1 MTGTA
6 LFAWELG
13 GGWGHLGRMA
23 PLGDRLATR
32 GLRIVYALQRLDRAP
47 QAVGEAPLFQ
57 APLLREAPAPA
68 LPMYSTADILHNAGA
83 AEPEGVTAILRAW
96 RSLLELVQ
104 PRVLIGDYAPFALAA
119 SRGMPMRRVVISNGF
134 DSPPPSSPLTPF
146 RNVPEGVQRSV
157 TEREGRVL
165 ESFNAAIH
173 ANGGPPLVRLAD
185 LFHDV
190 DRLAL
195 ATLPEL
201 DAYPREGGEYW
212 GTWGRLK
219 RAAEPPRWP
228 KGKGPR
234 LFAYLKSFA
243 GLEALLDKLDHA
255 ACTTVVYASADAAD
269 IHGTRRRRVRLVRS
283 PVDLDRAAAA
293 ADAVVCHAGVGTL
306 TRFLF
311 AGKPAI
317 CIPLQMEQTLLAR
330 RAVALGAAV
339 GGDAEDPGQLSA
351 AVDRFLGGF
360 DELEKAAS
368 SFADRYAGFDAE
380 QQVDLLA
387 QHITDNP

>member
-23 PLGDRLATR
+23 PLGERLATR
-32 GLRIVYALQRLDRAP
+32 GIRSVYALQRLDRGP
-47 QAVGEAPLFQ
+47 QAVEDAPLFQ
-57 APLLREAPAPA
+57 APLLRESPGSV

-83 AEPEGVTAILRAW
+83 AEPEGLTAILRAW

-104 PRVLIGDYAPFALAA
+104 PHVLIGDYAPFALAA

-134 DSPPPSSPLTPF
+134 DSPPRSSPLSPF
-146 RNVPEGVQRSV
+146 RSVPETEQQSV

-165 ESFNAAIH
+165 ESFNAAIR
-173 ANGGPPLVRLAD
+173 AIGGPPLERLAD
-185 LFHDV
+185 VFHDV

-201 DAYPREGGEYW
+201 DPYSREGGEYW

-219 RAAEPPRWP
+219 QAAEPPRWP

-234 LFAYLKSFA
+234 LFAYLKDFTN
-243 GLEALLDKLDHA
+243 LPALLDKFDHS
-255 ACTTVVYASADAAD
+255 ACTAVVYASTDVAD
-269 IHGTRRRRVRLVRS
+269 IHEPRRRRVRLVRS
-283 PVDLDRAAAA
+283 PVDLDRAAAS
-293 ADAVVCHAGVGTL
+293 ADAVVCHAGIGTL

-311 AGKPAI
+311 AGKPAM
-317 CIPLQMEQTLLAR
+317 CIPLQLEQTLLTR
-330 RAVALGAAV
+330 RAVSLGAAV
-339 GGDAEDPGQLSA
+339 GGDAEDAEQMSA

-360 DELEKAAS
+360 DQFADAAWR
-368 SFADRYAGFDAE
+368 FADRYAGFDAE

-387 QHITDNP
+387 QHITDNL